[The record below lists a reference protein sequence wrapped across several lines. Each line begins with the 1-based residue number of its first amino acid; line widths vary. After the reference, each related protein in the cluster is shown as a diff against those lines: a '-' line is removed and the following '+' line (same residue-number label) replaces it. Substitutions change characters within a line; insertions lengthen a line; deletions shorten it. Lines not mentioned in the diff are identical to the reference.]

1 MAVTDHNRL
10 FAMSDSTDRI
20 ERARLLNET
29 LKARSFDRKRLVA
42 LRTKLEASQ
51 DEMSALFGLGEKVW
65 HLWES
70 GKKTPSVSMQ
80 RYIALVARCPHEFLQ
95 LLQP

>member
-1 MAVTDHNRL
+1 
-10 FAMSDSTDRI
+10 MSKATDRI
-20 ERARLLNET
+20 ERARLLNESM
-29 LKARSFDRKRLVA
+29 KARPFDRKRLVA

-51 DEMSALFGLGEKVW
+51 DEMSALLGLGEKVW

-80 RYIALVARCPHEFLQ
+80 RYIALIARCPFEFLQ
-95 LLQP
+95 LVSR